1 MSLAIAG
8 MGWVTPLGNGVDA
21 VWESLLRGDEA
32 SATAISEQFGDRS
45 YSAFRVPESAVTGLA
60 HPRLRRA
67 SVISRF
73 AATAGLEA
81 LQAAGLK
88 VDSQNAGRI
97 ALIFAISNGGVIYT
111 KRFYRDVVETGAQ
124 SASPLLFPETVFNAP
139 ASHLAAI
146 LGVTG
151 TTYTVV
157 GDGAVGLLA
166 IKMAEDVM
174 TDKSLDYCLVV
185 GTEEIDWLLCDA
197 YRRWRLLRSAPP
209 IEPFGKQKRGMIL
222 SEGAGAILLARE
234 GTIIIERA
242 HPGGCYG
249 RRAEA
254 EEILKGI
261 LRDLSRVEIDFVISS
276 ANGTFIDQAE
286 QGALEQVIPNAI
298 TYAAKPAL
306 GESVGASGL
315 WQVILGAQALR
326 SWGTSACA
334 ARRPSYFVAA
344 FAFTHGSGWRGPGN
358 HLKLWSQSAS
368 SRLATGPSLM
378 LRSHCRAR
386 NSRRPPYQFF
396 VTYVKSVVRTQP
408 ARNCVQRSG
417 TSRQVNFPSAI
428 SSHAALGG

>member
-8 MGWVTPLGNGVDA
+8 MGWVTPLGNSVDA
-21 VWESLLRGDEA
+21 VWERLLRGDEA
-32 SATAISEQFGDRS
+32 SATPISEQFADRS

-81 LQAAGLK
+81 LQAAGVK

-146 LGVTG
+146 LRVTG

-174 TDKSLDYCLVV
+174 MDKSLDYCLVV

-222 SEGAGAILLARE
+222 SEGAGAIVLARLPRRSAAEAGE
-234 GTIIIERA
+234 GSITIECA

-249 RRAEA
+249 KRAEA
-254 EEILKGI
+254 EEILKRI
-261 LRDLSRVEIDFVISS
+261 VRDLSQVEVDFVISS

-286 QGALEQVIPNAI
+286 QGALEQVIPDAV
-298 TYAAKPAL
+298 TYAAKPAV

-315 WQVILGAQALR
+315 WQVILGVQALR
-326 SWGTSACA
+326 
-334 ARRPSYFVAA
+334 
-344 FAFTHGSGWRGPGN
+344 HGE
-358 HLKLWSQSAS
+358 L
-368 SRLATGPSLM
+368 
-378 LRSHCRAR
+378 
-386 NSRRPPYQFF
+386 PP
-396 VTYVKSVVRTQP
+396 VLH
-408 ARNCVQRSG
+408 AD
-417 TSRQVNFPSAI
+417 SAI
-428 SSHAALGG
+428 SLRLARSRMTVAGARRAIILNSGVNQQVAGLRLALR

>member
-8 MGWVTPLGNGVDA
+8 MGWVTPLGNSVDA
-21 VWESLLRGDEA
+21 VWERLLRGDEA
-32 SATAISEQFGDRS
+32 SATPISEQFADRS

-73 AATAGLEA
+73 AATAGLGA
-81 LQAAGLK
+81 LQAAGVK

-174 TDKSLDYCLVV
+174 MDKSLDYCLVV

-222 SEGAGAILLARE
+222 SEGAGAIVLARLPRRSAAEAGE
-234 GTIIIERA
+234 GSITIECA

-249 RRAEA
+249 KRAEA
-254 EEILKGI
+254 EEILKRI
-261 LRDLSRVEIDFVISS
+261 VRDLSQVEVDFVISS

-286 QGALEQVIPNAI
+286 QGALKQVIPDAV

-315 WQVILGAQALR
+315 WQVILGVQALR
-326 SWGTSACA
+326 
-334 ARRPSYFVAA
+334 
-344 FAFTHGSGWRGPGN
+344 HGE
-358 HLKLWSQSAS
+358 L
-368 SRLATGPSLM
+368 
-378 LRSHCRAR
+378 
-386 NSRRPPYQFF
+386 PP
-396 VTYVKSVVRTQP
+396 VLH
-408 ARNCVQRSG
+408 AD
-417 TSRQVNFPSAI
+417 SAI
-428 SSHAALGG
+428 SLRLARSRMTVAGARRAIILNSGVNQQVAGLRLALR

>member
-8 MGWVTPLGNGVDA
+8 MGWVTPLGNCVDA
-21 VWESLLRGDEA
+21 VWERLLRGDEA
-32 SATAISEQFGDRS
+32 SATPISEQLADRS

-81 LQAAGLK
+81 LQAAGVK

-174 TDKSLDYCLVV
+174 MDKSLDYCLVV

-222 SEGAGAILLARE
+222 SEGAGAIVLARLPRRSAAEAGE
-234 GTIIIERA
+234 GSITIECA

-249 RRAEA
+249 KRAEA
-254 EEILKGI
+254 EEILKRI
-261 LRDLSRVEIDFVISS
+261 VRDLSQVEIDFVISS

-286 QGALEQVIPNAI
+286 QGALEQVIPDAV

-315 WQVILGAQALR
+315 WQVILGVQALR
-326 SWGTSACA
+326 
-334 ARRPSYFVAA
+334 
-344 FAFTHGSGWRGPGN
+344 HGE
-358 HLKLWSQSAS
+358 L
-368 SRLATGPSLM
+368 
-378 LRSHCRAR
+378 
-386 NSRRPPYQFF
+386 PP
-396 VTYVKSVVRTQP
+396 VLH
-408 ARNCVQRSG
+408 AD
-417 TSRQVNFPSAI
+417 SAI
-428 SSHAALGG
+428 SLRLARSRMTVAGARRAIILNSGVNQQVAGLRLALR